1 MKKLIASFILAF
13 VCVSGVNAQFGFV
26 KKADI
31 EKFKDTRLVVVLF
44 NDSTY
49 NASIRA
55 AVEKF
60 WTFNGGFEFVNDT
73 MMKAYNKGNYSYL
86 TFARG
91 KKSNKIKAKLCSS
104 EDDCNGLVVTTKYR
118 KRAKL
123 TEIIAEGY
131 CSNVIDTTDWYPEM
145 VRAVQMLN
153 NYFNYAVQVENERDI
168 TYLQMERNYPGDLTM
183 LSGKKLLLEL
193 GMLQMK
199 GKEDA
204 ATIYGNEVEEV
215 DRDEINKAILSQDP
229 NVVYVFH
236 VYNEKECYKLFV
248 SAANS
253 DVMHMAV
260 SRADEVKC
268 TGRDLKTFKQ
278 RIDKANK

>member
-1 MKKLIASFILAF
+1 MKKLIASFILAL
-13 VCVSGVNAQFGFV
+13 VCVSGVKAQFGFV
-26 KKADI
+26 KKEDI

-49 NASIRA
+49 NASIRS
-55 AVEKF
+55 AVEKY
-60 WTFNGGFEFVNDT
+60 WTFNGGFEFVHDS

-86 TFARG
+86 SFARG
-91 KKSNKIKAKLCSS
+91 KKSNKIKAKLCTS
-104 EDDCNGLVVTTKYR
+104 EDDCNGLVVTSKYR

-153 NYFNYAVQVENERDI
+153 NFFNYAVQAESDKDI
-168 TYLQMERNYPGDLTM
+168 STLQMERNYPADLTI
-183 LSGKKLLLEL
+183 LSNKKLLVEL
-193 GMLQMK
+193 GTLQMK

-204 ATIYGNEVEEV
+204 SVLYGNEVEEV
-215 DRDEINKAILSQDP
+215 DRDEINKAILSQNPD
-229 NVVYVFH
+229 VVYVFY

-260 SRADEVKC
+260 SGADEVKC
-268 TGRDLKTFKQ
+268 TGRDLKILKQ